1 MYEQNL
7 INNNNFLNKKDSR
20 KKSKYK
26 LNNPIYI
33 SKNVLNNAEEIIK
46 RFLNKIERR
55 ILNQLGN

>member
-33 SKNVLNNAEEIIK
+33 GKNVLNNAEELIK
-46 RFLNKIERR
+46 RFLNKIEKK

>member
-33 SKNVLNNAEEIIK
+33 GKNVLNNAE
-46 RFLNKIERR
+46 
-55 ILNQLGN
+55 

>member
-7 INNNNFLNKKDSR
+7 INNNNCLNKKDSR

-26 LNNPIYI
+26 PNNPIYI
-33 SKNVLNNAEEIIK
+33 GKNVLNNAEEIIK